1 MNKIQG
7 KGVCGAVTMGKLYFY
22 KKDNDTISRKT
33 ITDPEAEQQRFD
45 RARQQAAQELD
56 ALHEKALWEVGE
68 IHAQIFEIHRMM
80 LEDED
85 YCSSVSHIIH
95 TQRVN
100 AEYAVLRTSDSFSQ
114 MFSTMTDEYMQAR
127 AADVVDISNR
137 LIRCLSGGSEESLL
151 TREPV
156 ILVAEDLTPSETVQ
170 LDKEKILAFLTLR
183 GSENSHTA
191 ILARTMAI
199 PAVVGL
205 GYLDPAME
213 GRTAI
218 VDGFTGTVCID
229 PDAKAIAAYT
239 RKKQQEEEKHRL
251 WQSLR
256 GKSNTTRDG
265 RSIRLY
271 ANIGGLDDI
280 SAALQNDAGGI
291 GLFRSE
297 FLYLQNDHMPTEEE
311 QFRAYR
317 EAAEKLAGKPVIIR
331 TMDIGADKQIDYF
344 HLPKEENPA
353 LGYRAIRI
361 CLSEPELFRTQLR
374 ALYRAGVYGD
384 LSIMFPMITSPE
396 EIRHIQKQ
404 AELARQELRQQEI
417 PFREHM
423 ETGIMIETPAA
434 AVISDILAP
443 MVDFFS
449 IGTNDLTQYALAID
463 RQNPSLEAFYQPH
476 HEAVLRLIHQVI
488 RNAHKAGIWAGICG
502 ELGADPAL
510 TERFLRM
517 GVDELS
523 VSPAQILPIREKIRS
538 MDLRQ

>member
-33 ITDPEAEQQRFD
+33 VTDPEAEQQRFD

-56 ALHEKALWEVGE
+56 ALHEKALREVGE

-137 LIRCLSGGSEESLL
+137 LIRCLNGGNEESLL

-205 GYLDPAME
+205 GQLDPAME
-213 GRTAI
+213 GKTAI

-229 PDAKAIAAYT
+229 PDAEAIAAYT

-417 PFREHM
+417 PFLEHM

-488 RNAHKAGIWAGICG
+488 QNAHKAGIWAGICG

>member
-56 ALHEKALWEVGE
+56 ALHEKALREVGE

-85 YCSSVSHIIH
+85 YCSSVSH

-137 LIRCLSGGSEESLL
+137 LIRCLNGGNEESLL
-151 TREPV
+151 TQEPV

-205 GYLDPAME
+205 GQLDPAME
-213 GRTAI
+213 GKTAI

-229 PDAKAIAAYT
+229 PDAEAIAAYT

-256 GKSNTTRDG
+256 GKCNTTRDG

>member
-33 ITDPEAEQQRFD
+33 VSDPEAEQQRFD

-56 ALHEKALWEVGE
+56 ALHEKALREVGE

-137 LIRCLSGGSEESLL
+137 LIRCLNGGNEESLL

-205 GYLDPAME
+205 GQLDPAME
-213 GRTAI
+213 GKTAI

-229 PDAKAIAAYT
+229 PDAEAIAAYT

-344 HLPKEENPA
+344 HLPREENPA

>member
-33 ITDPEAEQQRFD
+33 VADPEAEQQRFD

-56 ALHEKALWEVGE
+56 ALHEKALREVGE

-137 LIRCLSGGSEESLL
+137 LIRCLSGGSEETLL
-151 TREPV
+151 TQEPV

-205 GYLDPAME
+205 GHLDPAME
-213 GRTAI
+213 GKTAI

-229 PDAKAIAAYT
+229 PDAEAIAAYT

-449 IGTNDLTQYALAID
+449 IGTNDLTQYTLAID

-476 HEAVLRLIHQVI
+476 HEAVLRLIQRVI

>member
-1 MNKIQG
+1 MNRIQG

-22 KKDNDTISRKT
+22 KKDNDTISRET
-33 ITDPEAEQQRFD
+33 VADPEAEQQRFD

-56 ALHEKALWEVGE
+56 TLHEKALREVGE

-205 GYLDPAME
+205 GQLDPAME
-213 GRTAI
+213 GKTAI

-229 PDAKAIAAYT
+229 PDAEAIAAYT

-449 IGTNDLTQYALAID
+449 IGTNDLTQYTLAID

>member
-1 MNKIQG
+1 
-7 KGVCGAVTMGKLYFY
+7 MGKLYFY

-56 ALHEKALWEVGE
+56 ALHEKALREVGE

-137 LIRCLSGGSEESLL
+137 LIRCLNGGNEESLL

-205 GYLDPAME
+205 GQLDPAME
-213 GRTAI
+213 GKTAI

-229 PDAKAIAAYT
+229 PDAEAIAAYT

-404 AELARQELRQQEI
+404 AELARQELQQQEI

>member
-56 ALHEKALWEVGE
+56 ALYEKALREVGE

-137 LIRCLSGGSEESLL
+137 LIRCLSGGNEESLL

-205 GYLDPAME
+205 GHLDPVME
-213 GRTAI
+213 GKTAI

-229 PDAKAIAAYT
+229 PDAEAIAAYT

-449 IGTNDLTQYALAID
+449 IGTNDLTQYTLAID
-463 RQNPSLEAFYQPH
+463 RQNPSLEEFYQPH
-476 HEAVLRLIHQVI
+476 HEAVLRLIQQVI
-488 RNAHKAGIWAGICG
+488 QNAHKAGIWAGICG

>member
-33 ITDPEAEQQRFD
+33 VTDPEAEQQRFD

-56 ALHEKALWEVGE
+56 ALHEKALREVGE

-137 LIRCLSGGSEESLL
+137 LIRCLNGGSEESLL

-205 GYLDPAME
+205 GHLDPVME
-213 GRTAI
+213 GKTAI

-229 PDAKAIAAYT
+229 PDAEAIAAYT

-523 VSPAQILPIREKIRS
+523 VSPTQILPIREKIRS

>member
-56 ALHEKALWEVGE
+56 ALHEKALREVGE

-205 GYLDPAME
+205 GRLDPAME
-213 GRTAI
+213 GKTAI

-229 PDAKAIAAYT
+229 PDAEAIAAYT

-256 GKSNTTRDG
+256 GKPNTTRDG

>member
-56 ALHEKALWEVGE
+56 ALHEKALREVGE

-137 LIRCLSGGSEESLL
+137 LIRCLNGGNEESLL
-151 TREPV
+151 TQEPV

-205 GYLDPAME
+205 GQLDPAME
-213 GRTAI
+213 GKTAI

-229 PDAKAIAAYT
+229 PDAEAIAAYT

-523 VSPAQILPIREKIRS
+523 VSPAQILPIRERIRS

>member
-33 ITDPEAEQQRFD
+33 VTDPEAEQQRFD

-56 ALHEKALWEVGE
+56 ALHEKALREVGE

-137 LIRCLSGGSEESLL
+137 LIRCLNGGNEESLL

-205 GYLDPAME
+205 GQLDPAME
-213 GRTAI
+213 GKTAI

-229 PDAKAIAAYT
+229 PDAEAIAAYT

-361 CLSEPELFRTQLR
+361 CLSEPGLFRTQLR

-384 LSIMFPMITSPE
+384 LSIMFPMIASPE

-404 AELARQELRQQEI
+404 VELARQELRQQEI

>member
-33 ITDPEAEQQRFD
+33 VTDPEAEQQRFD

-56 ALHEKALWEVGE
+56 ALHEKALREVGE

-137 LIRCLSGGSEESLL
+137 LIRCLNGGNEESLL

-205 GYLDPAME
+205 GQLDPAME
-213 GRTAI
+213 GKTAI

-229 PDAKAIAAYT
+229 PDAEAIAAYT

-344 HLPKEENPA
+344 HLPREENPA

-384 LSIMFPMITSPE
+384 LSIMFPMITSSE

-523 VSPAQILPIREKIRS
+523 VSPAQILPIRERIRS

>member
-56 ALHEKALWEVGE
+56 ALHEKALREVGE

-137 LIRCLSGGSEESLL
+137 LIRCLNGGNEESML

-205 GYLDPAME
+205 GQLDPAME
-213 GRTAI
+213 GKTAI

-229 PDAKAIAAYT
+229 PDAEAIAAYT

-404 AELARQELRQQEI
+404 AELARQELQQQEI

>member
-56 ALHEKALWEVGE
+56 ALHEKALREVGE

-137 LIRCLSGGSEESLL
+137 LIRCLSGGNEESLL

-205 GYLDPAME
+205 SHLDPAME
-213 GRTAI
+213 GKTAI

-229 PDAKAIAAYT
+229 PDAEAIAAYT

-463 RQNPSLEAFYQPH
+463 RQNPSMEAFYQPH

-510 TERFLRM
+510 TERFLRI

>member
-56 ALHEKALWEVGE
+56 ALHEKALREVGE

-137 LIRCLSGGSEESLL
+137 LIRCLNGGNEESLL
-151 TREPV
+151 TQEPV

-205 GYLDPAME
+205 GQLDPAME
-213 GRTAI
+213 GKTAI

-229 PDAKAIAAYT
+229 PDAEAIAAYT

-463 RQNPSLEAFYQPH
+463 RQNPSLEEFYQPH

-488 RNAHKAGIWAGICG
+488 RSAHKAGIWAGICG

>member
-1 MNKIQG
+1 MNRIQG

-22 KKDNDTISRKT
+22 KTDNDTISRKT
-33 ITDPEAEQQRFD
+33 VADPEAEQQRFD

-56 ALHEKALWEVGE
+56 ALHEKALREVGE

-100 AEYAVLRTSDSFSQ
+100 AEYAVLRTSDTFSQ

-137 LIRCLSGGSEESLL
+137 LIRCLSGGSEESML
-151 TREPV
+151 TQEPV

-205 GYLDPAME
+205 GQLDPAME
-213 GRTAI
+213 GKTAI

-229 PDAKAIAAYT
+229 PDAEAIAAYT

-256 GKSNTTRDG
+256 GKPNTTRDG

-361 CLSEPELFRTQLR
+361 CLTEPELFRTQLR

-417 PFREHM
+417 PFREHI

-449 IGTNDLTQYALAID
+449 IGTNDLTQYTLAID
-463 RQNPSLEAFYQPH
+463 RQNPSLEEFYQPH
-476 HEAVLRLIHQVI
+476 HEAVLRLIQQVI
-488 RNAHKAGIWAGICG
+488 QNAHKAGIWAGICG

>member
-33 ITDPEAEQQRFD
+33 VTDPEAEQQRFD

-56 ALHEKALWEVGE
+56 ALHEKALREVGE

-137 LIRCLSGGSEESLL
+137 LIRCLNGGNEESLL

-205 GYLDPAME
+205 GQLDPAME
-213 GRTAI
+213 GKTAI

-229 PDAKAIAAYT
+229 PDAEAIAAYT

-344 HLPKEENPA
+344 HLPREENPA

-538 MDLRQ
+538 MNLRQ

>member
-1 MNKIQG
+1 MNRIQG

-33 ITDPEAEQQRFD
+33 VADPKAEQRRFD

-56 ALHEKALWEVGE
+56 ALHEKALREVGE

-205 GYLDPAME
+205 GQLDPAME
-213 GRTAI
+213 GKTAI
-218 VDGFTGTVCID
+218 VDGFTGAVCID
-229 PDAKAIAAYT
+229 PDAEAIAAYT

-361 CLSEPELFRTQLR
+361 CLTEPQLFRTQLR

-404 AELARQELRQQEI
+404 TELAQQELRLQEI

-449 IGTNDLTQYALAID
+449 IGTNDLTQYTLAID

-476 HEAVLRLIHQVI
+476 HEAVLRLIQQVI
-488 RNAHKAGIWAGICG
+488 QNAHKAGIWAGICG

>member
-56 ALHEKALWEVGE
+56 ALHEKALREVGE

-137 LIRCLSGGSEESLL
+137 LIRCLNGGNEESLL

-205 GYLDPAME
+205 GQLDPAME
-213 GRTAI
+213 GKTAI

-229 PDAKAIAAYT
+229 PDAEAIAAYT

-404 AELARQELRQQEI
+404 AELARQELQQQEI

>member
-33 ITDPEAEQQRFD
+33 VTDPEAEQQRFD

-56 ALHEKALWEVGE
+56 ALHEKALREVGE

-137 LIRCLSGGSEESLL
+137 LIRCLNGGNEESLL

-205 GYLDPAME
+205 GQLDPAME
-213 GRTAI
+213 GKTAI

-229 PDAKAIAAYT
+229 PDAEAIAAYT

-344 HLPKEENPA
+344 HLPREENPA